1 MRRCLSFLA
10 MLGLAAL
17 GEIPSNGA
25 DMPNIVVIYADDLGY
40 GDAQCYN
47 PDRGKVPTPHIDR
60 LAAAGMRFTD
70 AHSSSGVC
78 SPSRYTLLTGRYHWR
93 TRLQSGIVGTWQPPL
108 IAPDRVTI
116 GTLAKQH
123 GYRTACIGKWHLGWD
138 WPIEPADRPFLA
150 QGAKGQPR
158 PGPAAVTDAHREAW
172 RRIFS
177 QPIGNGPTTRGFDV
191 YFGTDVPNWPPYCFI
206 DNDRTL
212 GIPTTLLPTSDFQH
226 HRVSTQGPAL
236 EGWSLEAVLPTL
248 RSRAVGF
255 IEASATRPEP
265 FLLYMP
271 LTSPHTPLAVNAPW
285 KGRSGLDNAYADLV
299 METDA
304 VIGEILAALDTAGV
318 ADDTVVVFSS
328 DNGFAP
334 YVGAKELEARGH
346 FPSGPLRGYKFDAW
360 EGGHRVPFI
369 VRWPGT
375 VSPGSTCDQL
385 VHQADLMATLADL
398 LGARLPD
405 TVGEDSVSLMP
416 LLSGSTT
423 PIREHAVSCSVSG
436 MPAVRLGSLKYI
448 AGPDSGGWSKGDDT
462 HQPLQLYDL
471 SVDLG
476 ETKNLAATM
485 PRQVAAMQAVLE
497 KLIVDGRS
505 TPGAPQKNDVT
516 VVRYPPPGAAAK
528 MAAAPEVGSRAE
540 TDRSLGWPFTPD
552 PALPNVLILGDSIS
566 IGYTLPVRTLLAGKA
581 NVFRPMSA
589 DGMKPAN
596 CSGTTT
602 GVQSID
608 GWLEGRRWDVI
619 HFNWGLHDLKHVKK
633 SGTSQN
639 SDDPADPVQADLETY
654 ATNLRML
661 IAKLEATGARLVFA
675 TTTPVQP
682 GTTKPLREPEAP
694 ETYNAAAVAIMNDRG
709 IRVHDLFAFCRPQLD
724 KLQLP
729 KNVHFSAAGSQAL
742 GREVARVIAEELD
755 R

>member
-25 DMPNIVVIYADDLGY
+25 DLPNIVVIYADDLGY

-285 KGRSGLDNAYADLV
+285 KGRP
-299 METDA
+299 TQ
-304 VIGEILAALDTAGV
+304 
-318 ADDTVVVFSS
+318 SS
-328 DNGFAP
+328 
-334 YVGAKELEARGH
+334 ARSSPH
-346 FPSGPLRGYKFDAW
+346 STRRASPMTRSSSSQAT
-360 EGGHRVPFI
+360 
-369 VRWPGT
+369 T
-375 VSPGSTCDQL
+375 VSPRTWEQRNSKPG
-385 VHQADLMATLADL
+385 ATSRV
-398 LGARLPD
+398 ARSAA
-405 TVGEDSVSLMP
+405 TSLMP
-416 LLSGSTT
+416 GRGATACPSS
-423 PIREHAVSCSVSG
+423 
-436 MPAVRLGSLKYI
+436 
-448 AGPDSGGWSKGDDT
+448 SGG
-462 HQPLQLYDL
+462 P
-471 SVDLG
+471 
-476 ETKNLAATM
+476 
-485 PRQVAAMQAVLE
+485 
-497 KLIVDGRS
+497 
-505 TPGAPQKNDVT
+505 APF
-516 VVRYPPPGAAAK
+516 P
-528 MAAAPEVGSRAE
+528 
-540 TDRSLGWPFTPD
+540 
-552 PALPNVLILGDSIS
+552 
-566 IGYTLPVRTLLAGKA
+566 
-581 NVFRPMSA
+581 
-589 DGMKPAN
+589 
-596 CSGTTT
+596 
-602 GVQSID
+602 
-608 GWLEGRRWDVI
+608 
-619 HFNWGLHDLKHVKK
+619 
-633 SGTSQN
+633 
-639 SDDPADPVQADLETY
+639 
-654 ATNLRML
+654 
-661 IAKLEATGARLVFA
+661 
-675 TTTPVQP
+675 
-682 GTTKPLREPEAP
+682 PEAP
-694 ETYNAAAVAIMNDRG
+694 ATSSST
-709 IRVHDLFAFCRPQLD
+709 RPT
-724 KLQLP
+724 
-729 KNVHFSAAGSQAL
+729 
-742 GREVARVIAEELD
+742 
-755 R
+755 